1 MVISDYLT
9 LTTDEVFYASIK
21 LDESH
26 FGWRL
31 KGRGDHGIG
40 QVIVF
45 GILNRNGLIY
55 MVVMDNTK
63 SESLPPI
70 IKKKSMPD
78 SIVYTDSLNNY
89 NKLDVSGCIQN
100 HINSIKSFGHQVKL
114 VLRKYNGIDSKFFP
128 LFFERMRIFGL
139 TSAHHLTCL
148 KLW

>member
-1 MVISDYLT
+1 
-9 LTTDEVFYASIK
+9 
-21 LDESH
+21 
-26 FGWRL
+26 
-31 KGRGDHGIG
+31 
-40 QVIVF
+40 
-45 GILNRNGLIY
+45 

-128 LFFERMRIFGL
+128 LFF
-139 TSAHHLTCL
+139 L
-148 KLW
+148 KKCEFLV

>member
-9 LTTDEVFYASIK
+9 LTTDEVFDASIK
-21 LDESH
+21 LDDSH

-45 GILNRNGLIY
+45 SILNRNGLIY

-78 SIVYTDSLNNY
+78 SIVYTDSLNSY
-89 NKLDVSGCIQN
+89 NKLDVSDCIQN
-100 HINSIKSFGHQVKL
+100 HINSIKNFGHQAKR
-114 VLRKYNGIDSKFFP
+114 VLRKYNRIDSKFFP
-128 LFFERMRIFGL
+128 FFFWKNANFGL
-139 TSAHHLTCL
+139 TSALHLTRL